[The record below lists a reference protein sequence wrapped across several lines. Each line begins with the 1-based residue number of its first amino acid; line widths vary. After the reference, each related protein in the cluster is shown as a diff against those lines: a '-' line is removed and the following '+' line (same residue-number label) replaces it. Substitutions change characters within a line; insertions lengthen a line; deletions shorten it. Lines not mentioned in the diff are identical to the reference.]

1 MKCFYVFPVP
11 NKTLTYRNNIDDI
24 SYLCDLQK
32 RKKKYGLL
40 PSHLAFSY
48 YHRDYY
54 SHVVAW
60 LSCISLV
67 YDTWVD

>member
-1 MKCFYVFPVP
+1 MKDFYVFPVP
-11 NKTLTYRNNIDDI
+11 NQTLTYHNNIDDI
-24 SYLCDLQK
+24 SYLYVCK
-32 RKKKYGLL
+32 KEKKYGLL
-40 PSHLAFSY
+40 PSHLAFCY